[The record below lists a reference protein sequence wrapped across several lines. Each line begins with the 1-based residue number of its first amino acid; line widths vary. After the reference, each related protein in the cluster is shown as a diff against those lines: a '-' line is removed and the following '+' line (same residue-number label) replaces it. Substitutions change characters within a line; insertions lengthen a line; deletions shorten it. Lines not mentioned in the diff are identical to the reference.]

1 VGPAARVGGEVIDV
15 TSRHLVEGADAVL
28 LHVAPVELE
37 RKQCD
42 GERVLDQAPG
52 PPFGEV
58 IDVQACG
65 ALVQNLPH
73 AASVVLDEHVIEK
86 FAGISEVARLAG
98 EQLGDVQVKL
108 LVGALACQVDGLL
121 ELDGVGRLPRQT
133 LPEGGPGVG
142 EPSLLDRG
150 EDAIAL
156 HAHPWLRSCGYFD
169 GAHLPVR
176 CAASS
181 LVGTCSC
188 SPVSM
193 SRTVITPA
201 SFSDAP

>member
-1 VGPAARVGGEVIDV
+1 
-15 TSRHLVEGADAVL
+15 
-28 LHVAPVELE
+28 
-37 RKQCD
+37 
-42 GERVLDQAPG
+42 
-52 PPFGEV
+52 
-58 IDVQACG
+58 
-65 ALVQNLPH
+65 
-73 AASVVLDEHVIEK
+73 
-86 FAGISEVARLAG
+86 
-98 EQLGDVQVKL
+98 
-108 LVGALACQVDGLL
+108 
-121 ELDGVGRLPRQT
+121 
-133 LPEGGPGVG
+133 LPEGRPGVG

-201 SFSDAP
+201 SFSDAPYISAQRAPRAAAHLSGLASWRLADRYTAVRRPASRSCAAEPVTSGAVSSAITVIATSVLCSSPWSSPSRPMIRSTPREPPEAGTSGPPRAAISLS